1 MNVNIVINNKDFSWT
16 DGLKPLIA
24 SDVTDIED
32 LYNHILLVLN
42 KLSAIKYNSSS
53 NSMSLDFRQIL
64 VGLLLMDNANI
75 KFGTVHNPTYNIYIL
90 FEDSNVSDKKVQINI
105 NYFNGDQ
112 WESYK
117 QKTYYVD
124 FPMSNCVDKFTILH
138 AKRLGDKISEHVSCL
153 YDDRMNRNKEIQMNN
168 NAYHNTSQYEKDFS
182 NLIEIKNAAKEL
194 YERTSKFLENL
205 TDSKY
210 TE

>member
-1 MNVNIVINNKDFSWT
+1 MNVSIVINNKDFSWT
-16 DGLKPLIA
+16 NGWKPMMA
-24 SDVTDIED
+24 SDVTDIDD
-32 LYNHILLVLN
+32 LYKHILLAIN
-42 KLSAIKYNSSS
+42 RLSAIKYNSSH
-53 NSMSLDFRQIL
+53 NDISLDFRQIL
-64 VGLLLMDNANI
+64 MGILFMDNENI
-75 KFGTVHNPTYNIYIL
+75 KFDTINDPAYTIYIL
-90 FEDSNVSDKKVQINI
+90 FEDSNISDKKVQINV

-112 WESYK
+112 CISYK

-124 FPMSNCVDKFTILH
+124 FPISNCVDKFTILH

-153 YDDRMNRNKEIQMNN
+153 RDDRMNRNGEILMNN
-168 NAYHNTSQYEKDFS
+168 NVYHNTSQYEKDFS
-182 NLIEIKNAAKEL
+182 NLVEIKNAAKEL